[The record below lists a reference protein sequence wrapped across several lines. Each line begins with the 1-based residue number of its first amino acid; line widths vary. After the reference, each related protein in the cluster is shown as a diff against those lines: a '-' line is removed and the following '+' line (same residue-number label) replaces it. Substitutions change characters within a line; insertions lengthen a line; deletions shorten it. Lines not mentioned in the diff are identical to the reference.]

1 MREDMNEENR
11 GIDNG
16 SNINWSRF
24 KSEGNRNVQRAKN
37 AYIEFCRML
46 DEVDFELIDDYVGN
60 KDKVELVYKLDD
72 SIKLNIRPISFKTYT
87 YKSIINFKND
97 LEKNNDKFIRFVG
110 LTNGNSL
117 IAKIKTFDDGV
128 VDICITNYSSFNK
141 GRQDFYDKL
150 KEINGCTTD
159 FYKGSDSKIN
169 INIDGT
175 ELNLMI
181 PDIFK
186 AYTYK
191 AIINFKN
198 KLKENG
204 DRFVKF
210 IGLTDGGNLIAR
222 IRTFDG
228 GEVEIDINAYSKFT
242 KARQDFYSKLKEVNG
257 YTDDCYKGADI
268 KMNIY
273 IDDVKLN
280 PISPRNFKRQTYRAI
295 INFKN
300 NLEENNDKFIKFIGL
315 TSSGNLI
322 SQIRT
327 YDDGVIDMDMSR
339 YISFNKSRKNTYDYC
354 KEKGYKILSSYL
366 EAMEKILINFN
377 CGHKPHWITPA
388 MLKQS
393 QSCPICSESKGER
406 AVRLYLEKNNIE
418 FKQEYRFDDCRYKDF
433 LRFDFYIP
441 SLNLCIEFDGEQH
454 YKANDYFG
462 KKEFELTQK
471 RDRIKNN
478 YCEEKGIGLLRIPY
492 WEIDNVDK
500 ILNKELKKLRK
511 MNSELKE
518 VC

>member
-280 PISPRNFKRQTYRAI
+280 PISPRNFKRQTYKAI

-300 NLEENNDKFIKFIGL
+300 NLEENNDDFVEFIGL
-315 TSSGNLI
+315 DRQGKLI
-322 SQIRT
+322 SKIKT
-327 YDDGVIDMDMSR
+327 FDSGVIDID
-339 YISFNKSRKNTYDYC
+339 ISNYNSFAKGRQDTYYYC
-354 KEKGYKILSSYL
+354 KERGYKILSPYIKDG
-366 EAMEKILINFN
+366 EKILIDFN
-377 CGHKPHWITPA
+377 CGHEPNWIIPNS
-388 MLKQS
+388 LKKNK
-393 QSCPICSESKGER
+393 SCPICNESKGEKAIR
-406 AVRLYLEKNNIE
+406 TYLENNKVNFI
-418 FKQEYRFDDCRYKDF
+418 QEYRFEDCRCKYA
-433 LRFDFYIP
+433 LPFDFYIP
-441 SLNLCIEFDGEQH
+441 SLNLCIEFDGIQH
-454 YKANDYFG
+454 FEESNFFG
-462 KKEFELTQK
+462 VEKSFKDTQT
-471 RDRIKNN
+471 RDKIKNN
-478 YCEEKGIGLLRIPY
+478 YCKDNGINLLRIPY
-492 WEIDNVDK
+492 WELDNIEE
-500 ILNKELKKLRK
+500 ILY
-511 MNSELKE
+511 KE
-518 VC
+518 VY